1 MKFVARRHALE
12 EMLKKFFR
20 EKENDVSQKSQIY
33 VKKGRVSEKKL
44 RKVK

>member
-20 EKENDVSQKSQIY
+20 EKENESGQKLIQI
-33 VKKGRVSEKKL
+33 KEGQ
-44 RKVK
+44 